1 MAHRPKLLFLD
12 IETSLLTAYTFG
24 IRDQHIQHSAIA
36 NDRDGRL
43 IHMVGLKW
51 KGKRPEVLTEWDH
64 GFEGMMAKTREAIIE
79 ADAVVTYNGARFDI
93 PKIRGACVL
102 AGLDPPPQPTQIDL
116 FKTARGLGFV
126 SSKLDYVADRLGLGS
141 KIKHDGFSM
150 WVDVFNGCP
159 KARAKMARYCAGDVN
174 LTEKVYD
181 KLRPYINDHPHL
193 AEVKRDQ
200 CGACGSSRLVSQGTR
215 RTKAFVYQRLQC
227 QCCGSWSQGRRE
239 AA

>member
-1 MAHRPKLLFLD
+1 VKPKILFLD

-36 NDRDGRL
+36 DDRGGKL

-51 KGKRPEVLTEWDH
+51 RGKRAEVLTEWEH
-64 GFEGMMAKTREAIIE
+64 GYEGMMRATCEAIIE
-79 ADAVVTYNGARFDI
+79 ADAVSTYNGARFDI
-93 PKIRGACVL
+93 PKIRGACLL
-102 AGLDPPPQPTQIDL
+102 AGLPPPPSPTQIDL
-116 FKTARGLGFV
+116 FKTARSMGFV
-126 SSKLDYVADRLGLGS
+126 SSKLDYIAGALGLGS
-141 KIKHDGFSM
+141 KLKHDGFSM

-174 LTEKVYD
+174 LTEKVYER
-181 KLRPYINDHPHL
+181 LRPYIINHPHM

-200 CGACGSSRLVSQGTR
+200 CGACGSTRLQSRGVHRS
-215 RTKAFVYQRLQC
+215 KAYITQRLQC
-227 QCCGSWSQGRRE
+227 QNCGSWASGRRE